1 MQESVIVFGAG
12 RFGRSLATTLFDHGV
27 EVMIVDHDYDLIQ
40 SLSTKVTTAI
50 QCDLT
55 DEAAV
60 NELGISNFDIAV
72 IAIGSNLEA
81 SIMATLASKDRG
93 VPRIIAKA
101 TSEMQ
106 ARILEKIGADQ
117 IIYPEIDMGERLA
130 RSISG
135 SNLMEYI
142 HFSDEYSIVEVKTN
156 KEWVGKNLV
165 DLDFRNK
172 YHLNVI
178 AYRRNGR
185 TIVAPSAK
193 DTFERD
199 DVLILI
205 GEEKYIDALVDN
217 A

>member
-142 HFSDEYSIVEVKTN
+142 HFSDEYSIVEVKTK

>member
-12 RFGRSLATTLFDHGV
+12 RFGTSLATTLFDHGV
-27 EVMIVDHDYDLIQ
+27 EVMVVDHDYDLIQ
-40 SLSTKVTTAI
+40 GLATKVTTAI

-55 DEAAV
+55 DAAAV
-60 NELGISNFDIAV
+60 NELGISNFDTAV

-81 SIMATLASKDRG
+81 SIMATLSSKDRG

-101 TSEMQ
+101 SSEMQ
-106 ARILEKIGADQ
+106 ARILQKLGADQ

-130 RSISG
+130 RSLSG

-142 HFSDEYSIVEVKTN
+142 HFSDEYSIIEVKVK
-156 KEWVGKNLV
+156 KEWIGKNLIEI
-165 DLDFRNK
+165 DFRNK

-178 AYRRNGR
+178 AYRRNKN
-185 TIVAPSAK
+185 TIVSPSAK
-193 DTFERD
+193 EPLEKD
-199 DVLILI
+199 DILILI
-205 GEEKYIDALVDN
+205 GEEKYIDALTIH